1 MPIGPQPSKA
11 GDNAMKTCYRSVFLF
26 VMVSVIFAQQAIT
39 RGESPFQVVPP
50 APTASDTLGSSSTVP
65 NFETRDLSGR
75 TWRSADLRG
84 KVTVVQF
91 WATWCL
97 PCRQEH
103 PALQDFSNEARSMNN
118 VQVLTVSLDDDP
130 SRVLSYMK
138 EKGYTFPVVLDRDL
152 ELRLFPSEG
161 GLPKSWVIGPDGR
174 RSDSFRAWTL
184 GRILMEVGKFSGAK

>member
-1 MPIGPQPSKA
+1 
-11 GDNAMKTCYRSVFLF
+11 MKTRYRSVFLF
-26 VMVSVIFAQQAIT
+26 VMASAIFAQQAIT

-50 APTASDTLGSSSTVP
+50 ARTASDTLASSITVP
-65 NFETRDLSGR
+65 DFETRDLSGR
-75 TWRSADLRG
+75 TWRSADLRD

-103 PALQDFSNEARSMNN
+103 PALQDFANKARSMNN
-118 VQVLTVSLDDDP
+118 VQVLTFSLDDDP

-138 EKGYTFPVVLDRDL
+138 EEGYTFPVVLGRDL

-161 GLPKSWVIGPDGR
+161 GLPESWVIGIDGR
-174 RSDSFRAWTL
+174 RSDSFRSWTF
-184 GRILMEVGKFSGAK
+184 GRILMEVEKLSRAK